1 MNEPILSVEF
11 EAFEGGLRIRAPL
24 VGRWSAHPH
33 PGALVGA
40 GSVVGFLDFLDRR
53 YRLVLPDGAAGRV
66 RGAMPRDRVVP
77 VEYGQILFELA
88 PLREDDAAGLEE
100 EGRASG
106 AVVAG
111 LPAGHHAVVAPSDG
125 VFYRRP
131 APGARAYVEP
141 GDRVR
146 SGAPVGLI
154 EVMKTFGQIPY
165 GGPGLPEEAEVV
177 EVRAGDG
184 AEVRAGDPLVIVK

>member
-1 MNEPILSVEF
+1 MNEPILAVEV
-11 EAFEGGLRIRAPL
+11 EACEGGWRIRAPL

-40 GSVVGFLDFLDRR
+40 GSVVGLLERLDRR
-53 YRLVLPDGAAGRV
+53 WRLVLPDGAAGRV
-66 RGAMPRDRVVP
+66 RGAMPRDRVVA
-77 VEYGQILFELA
+77 VEYGQTLFELA

-100 EGRASG
+100 EARATG
-106 AVVAG
+106 AIVAG
-111 LPAGHHAVVAPSDG
+111 LAPGLHAVVAPTDG

-131 APGARAYVEP
+131 TPGARPFVEP

-146 SGAPVGLI
+146 QGTPVGLV

-177 EVRAGDG
+177 EVRAADG
-184 AEVRAGDPLVIVK
+184 EEVRAGDVLVVVR

>member
-1 MNEPILSVEF
+1 MNEPILAVEVVPA
-11 EAFEGGLRIRAPL
+11 EAGWRVRAPL
-24 VGRWSAHPH
+24 LGRWSAHPH

-40 GSVVGFLDFLDRR
+40 GSVVGFLEHLDRR

-66 RGAMPRDRVVP
+66 RGTMPRDRIVA
-77 VEYGQILFELA
+77 VEYGQTLFELA
-88 PLREDDAAGLEE
+88 PLRADDAAGLEE
-100 EGRASG
+100 EGRTTG
-106 AVVAG
+106 TVVAG
-111 LPAGHHAVVAPSDG
+111 LPAGHHAVVAPTDG

-131 APGARAYVEP
+131 TPGARPFVQA

-146 SGAPVGLI
+146 NGQPLGLI

-177 EVRAGDG
+177 EVRADDA
-184 AEVRAGDPLVIVK
+184 AEVRAGDVLVVVR